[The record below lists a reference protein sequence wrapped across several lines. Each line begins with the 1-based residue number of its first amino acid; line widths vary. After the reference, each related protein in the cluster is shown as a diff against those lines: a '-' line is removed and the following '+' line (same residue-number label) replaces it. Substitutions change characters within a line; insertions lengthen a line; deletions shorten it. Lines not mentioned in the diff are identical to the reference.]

1 MFLSWSL
8 GFGHWS
14 LVALVIGIWSLVI
27 CTVGCE
33 KGQNVPT
40 TTPARVEGKSPKIAS
55 LVPAATDLI
64 IAMGA
69 SDHLVAISSW
79 DKDRP
84 DVSGLPVGGD
94 YDGPDWE
101 KISQVRPN
109 VMIVFWA
116 IDRMPGGIKQRA
128 DELGIRLVNVKTE
141 RVADIFQTI
150 DDLGK
155 LLNEPRKASQL
166 SQKMH
171 AQLDAIAQRVA
182 GKEKIPTLLARDDAG
197 FALIAGDTFADDL
210 LSIAGG
216 KNVAGDFQMRYPT
229 VDAERVLQLSPR
241 VVFQLMPNA
250 SPQVVQQSMTMW
262 NKLDSLPAVKDKRVY
277 VLTDWYVLQPGS
289 HIAEL
294 AEQFAQKLHPQ

>member
-1 MFLSWSL
+1 L
-8 GFGHWS
+8 GLGHWP
-14 LVALVIGIWSLVI
+14 LVALVI
-27 CTVGCE
+27 CTLGCE

-40 TTPARVEGKSPKIAS
+40 TRPTIEPAPAIAKSPKIAS

-79 DKDRP
+79 DKDRA

-101 KISQVRPN
+101 KISQLRPSI
-109 VMIVFWA
+109 MIVFMA

-128 DELGIRLVNVKTE
+128 DELGIQLVNVKTE

-155 LLNEPRKASQL
+155 LLNEPQKASQL
-166 SQKMH
+166 SRKMH
-171 AQLDAIAQRVA
+171 SQLDAVAQRVA

-210 LSIAGG
+210 LTLAGG

-262 NKLDSLPAVKDKRVY
+262 NKLDSLPAVRDKHVY